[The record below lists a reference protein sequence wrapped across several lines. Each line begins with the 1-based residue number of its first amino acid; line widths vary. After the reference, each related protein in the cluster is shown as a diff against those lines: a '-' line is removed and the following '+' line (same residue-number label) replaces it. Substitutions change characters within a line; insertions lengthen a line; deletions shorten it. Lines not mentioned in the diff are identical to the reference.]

1 MSVNAERGGKPQR
14 VVNFMGNK
22 ISKPPE
28 SINAWEGNSS
38 GGWRRGAPHTSLPSA
53 RPSHPARPGPRPGG
67 PGGPGQP
74 QPAAGAG
81 GAGLGLGRGTLAP
94 PAPLRTSTAP
104 SLRPLPTSGTHG
116 RTDGWTDRRSH
127 GTAKRSPRAL
137 SHPRSP
143 VGTPRS
149 PCCHPAVTL
158 PPPRCH
164 PAATCCSRA
173 LLAPGV
179 PVGTGDWDV
188 TVSRCPPA
196 VGPGAAPPGDKRA
209 WHPEAG
215 PCTGAE
221 SQCQVLVPSASGR
234 SQSHVPVPITG
245 SQCSVLVP
253 AASTQCPVPAPS
265 HWSQHPAT
273 GPSTQS

>member
-1 MSVNAERGGKPQR
+1 MPGKEIRQ
-14 VVNFMGNK
+14 
-22 ISKPPE
+22 
-28 SINAWEGNSS
+28 
-38 GGWRRGAPHTSLPSA
+38 
-53 RPSHPARPGPRPGG
+53 
-67 PGGPGQP
+67 
-74 QPAAGAG
+74 GAG
-81 GAGLGLGRGTLAP
+81 GGERLTLPSLPLGLHTPPG
-94 PAPLRTSTAP
+94 PAPAPGVPGVPGSLGPRLEQVEQGWDWAGGRSPPRHLSAPAQPHPCAP
-104 SLRPLPTSGTHG
+104 SPHQAPTDG

-127 GTAKRSPRAL
+127 GTAKRRTRAL

-179 PVGTGDWDV
+179 PMGIGDRDV
-188 TVSRCPPA
+188 TVWRCPPA

-209 WHPEAG
+209 QHPEAG

-234 SQSHVPVPITG
+234 SQSRVPVPITG

-265 HWSQHPAT
+265 HWSQHSVT